1 MRWLRGFFSF
11 LVVLVIL
18 FEEWGWE
25 PLQAGAAR
33 LARALKLDS
42 LERRIAR
49 LPAYVALVVTFAPV
63 LLAVPVK
70 LAAVWLIARGQAL
83 TGLAMIIGVKV
94 VGTAVLARLFALT
107 QPTLMQLP
115 WFARLHG
122 RWRAWKAEVLQW
134 LHATT
139 AWRWAQAVT
148 ERVRQALRGL
158 RGLRG
163 LR

>member
-1 MRWLRGFFSF
+1 MRWLRGVFGF
-11 LVVLVIL
+11 LAALVIL

-25 PLQAGAAR
+25 PLQAGIAR
-33 LARALKLDS
+33 LVRALRLDR

-49 LPAYVALVVTFAPV
+49 LPPYVALVVTFAPV

-83 TGLAMIIGVKV
+83 VGLALIIGVKL

-107 QPTLMQLP
+107 QPTLMQLS

-122 RWRAWKAEVLQW
+122 RWMAWKREL
-134 LHATT
+134 LHWVRATP
-139 AWRWAQAVT
+139 AWQWAQAVVV
-148 ERVRQALRGL
+148 RVRQALRGP
-158 RGLRG
+158 R
-163 LR
+163 

>member
-1 MRWLRGFFSF
+1 MRWLRGIFGFGVA
-11 LVVLVIL
+11 LLIL

-25 PLQAGAAR
+25 PLQAGVAR
-33 LARALKLDS
+33 LIRALRLDR

-49 LPAYVALVVTFAPV
+49 LPPYVALVVTFAPV

-83 TGLAMIIGVKV
+83 LGLAMIIGVKL

-107 QPTLMQLP
+107 QPTLMKLP

-122 RWRAWKAEVLQW
+122 RWMAWKAELLHWVRGTPAWQW
-134 LHATT
+134 AHA
-139 AWRWAQAVT
+139 VV

-158 RGLRG
+158 R
-163 LR
+163 